1 MSMSAGQNGG
11 DARIAVVTGGS
22 GGIGGAIVNRLR
34 SSGHRTAVIDRTGGI
49 DCDLSSEQS
58 TREAAAE
65 VISEYGRCDV
75 LVHSAAAFDLA
86 DLTHLDSTLWRHVQ
100 AVNLE
105 SVLWLAQEF
114 VPAMVQRGFGRII
127 FVVSDTIWSPPAES
141 MLAYVASKGA
151 LIGVMRTLAVSLGES
166 GIAVSAVAPGLT
178 DTPGSRAANSEGDFD
193 AVVHRQALNRRLT
206 PDDTAAAVAY
216 LASDDGAAL
225 TGQVLC
231 LDGGLI
237 LR

>member
-1 MSMSAGQNGG
+1 MCDPETAPSCQICERCSGQPG
-11 DARIAVVTGGS
+11 RPHR
-22 GGIGGAIVNRLR
+22 GGIGGAIVSRLR

-58 TREAAAE
+58 TRDAAAE

-114 VPAMVQRGFGRII
+114 V
-127 FVVSDTIWSPPAES
+127 
-141 MLAYVASKGA
+141 
-151 LIGVMRTLAVSLGES
+151 
-166 GIAVSAVAPGLT
+166 
-178 DTPGSRAANSEGDFD
+178 
-193 AVVHRQALNRRLT
+193 
-206 PDDTAAAVAY
+206 
-216 LASDDGAAL
+216 
-225 TGQVLC
+225 
-231 LDGGLI
+231 
-237 LR
+237 